1 MPRSHLSVLAPAAGF
16 LLLAALL
23 SGCGGG
29 PDDSPAG
36 GTAAS
41 GDHDHHSPE
50 AAVTIR
56 VEEDRFSPDEVTISR
71 GETVTWHFDGDLP
84 HGVQGIGDKAMS
96 INSPLLEAGD
106 WSHTF
111 TQPGEYRYLCPIHP
125 GMRGT
130 IIVEE
135 E

>member
-1 MPRSHLSVLAPAAGF
+1 MPRSHRCVLAPAAGF
-16 LLLAALL
+16 LLIAALL
-23 SGCGGG
+23 SGCGAEG
-29 PDDSPAG
+29 PETPPTG
-36 GTAAS
+36 GTDTS
-41 GDHDHHSPE
+41 GTHDHHSPD

-56 VEEDRFSPDEVTISR
+56 VEEDRFSPDEVTISA
-71 GETVTWHFDGDLP
+71 GETVNWHFDGDLP

-96 INSPLLEAGD
+96 INSPLLEVGD

-130 IIVEE
+130 IIVEG
-135 E
+135 